1 MPSQTLVI
9 GAGIAGL
16 IAAHD
21 LAAAGAC
28 VTVLEGSARPGG
40 RAQTRREGGYA
51 INQGPHALYLGGA
64 FRKALDRIGVAYAG
78 EPREI
83 QRKALR
89 GGKLHTL
96 PVGATSLMTTSLFD
110 VADKAGFA
118 GIMAKLKDA
127 GPPVGS
133 FAGWADGQRLRPRVR
148 EALSALLR
156 LSSYAHAE
164 DEVPAAEA
172 IAQIRLALGGTL
184 YVNDGWQ
191 TLVDGLLEKAEAAGA
206 TIRSSAVATTLTR
219 SASGWSV
226 GLGSGETLQAAGVVL
241 ACPPDVAASLIGE
254 PGRFANLRAC
264 RANTLDL
271 ALSHRPEGSHDF
283 VLGIDRPLYAS
294 VHSATARLTPTGG
307 VLVHFARY
315 LAPDEAPGLDAAEEL
330 EALADLTL
338 PGWRKHVVRR
348 QRLIAMPV
356 VHALPTLAVPRPDVD
371 VPGMPGVCLAGD
383 WVGRE
388 AMLSDTAAA
397 SAAIAARSLLNF
409 LG

>member
-1 MPSQTLVI
+1 MPSQTIVI

-21 LAAAGAC
+21 LAAAGKS
-28 VTVLEGSARPGG
+28 VTVLEAAARPGG
-40 RAQTRREGGYA
+40 RAQTRRENGYA
-51 INQGPHALYLGGA
+51 INQGPHALYLGGV
-64 FRKALDRIGVAYAG
+64 FRKALDRIGVAYAS
-78 EPREI
+78 EPRAI

-89 GGKLHTL
+89 DGKLHTM
-96 PVGATSLMTTSLFD
+96 PVGAASLMTTSLFD
-110 VADKAGFA
+110 VADKADF
-118 GIMAKLKDA
+118 IRVMAKLGNA
-127 GPPVGS
+127 AAPAWS
-133 FAGWADGQRLRPRVR
+133 FAAWAEGQRLRPRVR

-164 DEVPAAEA
+164 NEVPAADA
-172 IAQIRLALGGTL
+172 IAQIALALAGTL
-184 YVNDGWQ
+184 YVNEGWQ
-191 TLVDGLLEKAEAAGA
+191 TLVDGLLQKAEAAGA
-206 TIRSSAVATTLTR
+206 AIRTPAAATKLTR

-226 GLGSGETLQAAGVVL
+226 GLGSGETLQAAGVIL
-241 ACPPDVAASLIGE
+241 ACPPDTAASLIGE
-254 PGRFANLRAC
+254 PGRFANLRTC
-264 RANTLDL
+264 RANTLDI

-294 VHSATARLTPTGG
+294 VHSATARLTPPGG

-315 LAPDEAPGLDAAEEL
+315 LAPDEAPGSDAVEEL

-338 PGWRKHVVRR
+338 PGWREHVVRR

-356 VHALPTLAVPRPDVD
+356 VHALPTLKVPRPNVVVQD
-371 VPGMPGVCLAGD
+371 MPGVHLAGD
-383 WVGRE
+383 WVGDE

-397 SAAIAARSLLNF
+397 SGERAAKSLLNY

>member
-1 MPSQTLVI
+1 MSSQTIVI

-21 LAAAGAC
+21 LAAAGAA
-28 VTVLEGSARPGG
+28 VTLLDAAARPGG

-64 FRKALDRIGVAYAG
+64 FRKALDRIGVAYGG

-118 GIMAKLKDA
+118 GIVGKLKDA
-127 GPPVGS
+127 GAPSGS
-133 FAGWADGQRLRPRVR
+133 FAAWADGQRLRPRVR

-164 DEVPAAEA
+164 DEVPAGEA
-172 IAQIRLALGGTL
+172 IAQIRLALSGTL

-191 TLVDGLLEKAEAAGA
+191 TLVDGLLEKAEAVGA
-206 TIRSSAVATTLTR
+206 TIRTSAAAKTLARSS
-219 SASGWSV
+219 SGWSV
-226 GLGSGETLQAAGVVL
+226 GLATGETLHAGGVIL
-241 ACPPDVAASLIGE
+241 ACPPDATAALIGE
-254 PGRFANLRAC
+254 LGRFASLRSC

-271 ALSHRPEGSHDF
+271 ALSRRPEGSHDF
-283 VLGIDRPLYAS
+283 VLGIDCPLYAS
-294 VHSATARLTPTGG
+294 VHSATARLTPPGG

-338 PGWRKHVVRR
+338 PGWREHVVRR

-371 VPGMPGVCLAGD
+371 VQDMPGVCLAGD

-397 SAAIAARSLLNF
+397 SAQNAARSVLNY